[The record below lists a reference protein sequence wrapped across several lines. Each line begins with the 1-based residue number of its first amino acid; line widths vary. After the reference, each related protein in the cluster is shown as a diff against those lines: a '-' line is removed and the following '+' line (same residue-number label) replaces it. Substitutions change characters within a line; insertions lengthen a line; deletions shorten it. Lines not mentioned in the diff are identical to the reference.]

1 MSADAPVERVAS
13 ATIAY
18 PLEGLAL
25 SMADHGGATRAW
37 MSAYHGVRVDL
48 SARTRTQGAGHFEFY
63 RRETGDAPGM
73 GEIDRDSDDLSGD
86 VLMEASMFDR
96 VAQAYVNRA
105 ARELW
110 LTLYWADPNGV
121 RELPG
126 DRQTPIVRVGVSL
139 QPASE
144 AIL

>member
-1 MSADAPVERVAS
+1 MSAAGPERVAS
-13 ATIAY
+13 ASLAF
-18 PLEGLAL
+18 PVERLAL
-25 SMADHGGATRAW
+25 SMADYGGLTRAW
-37 MSAYHGVRVDL
+37 MSAYHGARIDL
-48 SARTRTQGAGHFEFY
+48 SARKRLKGAGHFEFY

-73 GEIDRDSDDLSGD
+73 GEIDRDGEEISGD
-86 VLMEASMFDR
+86 VLMDAQMFDR
-96 VAQAYVNRA
+96 LAQAYVSHA
-105 ARELW
+105 AREIW
-110 LTLYWADPNGV
+110 LTLYWADPTGV